1 LEQALDQRKIMSTLT
16 QNNTTFNLSGLSE
29 FFSGAMCTN
38 GGKCMDG
45 FWDFGLMDSQFSEID
60 IFAAVS

>member
-1 LEQALDQRKIMSTLT
+1 MM
-16 QNNTTFNLSGLSE
+16 TTNQ
-29 FFSGAMCTN
+29 MVMTIRMTMTVYMN

-45 FWDFGLMDSQFSEID
+45 FWDFGLMDSEFSEID

>member
-1 LEQALDQRKIMSTLT
+1 MTCGFVIPLSARVEQTHIT
-16 QNNTTFNLSGLSE
+16 
-29 FFSGAMCTN
+29 TN
-38 GGKCMDG
+38 GEKCMDG